1 MEFSFYNTTHADKVK
16 GYEEPQ
22 IDAHTIAPTRS
33 LTQVSSDTKSSMN
46 SEQFDTLD
54 SSVVQYDPILM
65 LSLNFDLPLP
75 PIDN

>member
-1 MEFSFYNTTHADKVK
+1 MDRMKNRKKRRMTHR
-16 GYEEPQ
+16 YTEL
-22 IDAHTIAPTRS
+22 HTLTPTRS

-46 SEQFDTLD
+46 SEPFDTLE
-54 SSVVQYDPILM
+54 SSVEQYDPILM